1 MKNTFIIMI
10 QFASLGLV
18 AQISGLDLTVSGC
31 MLIDPYLSSNDQM
44 LSGQSVRDFS
54 TGYSNLESNSLS
66 GVFEADYTLFNKEW
80 LHLRGRLSYGQ
91 LSASNEYQYYNSS
104 LTFISGG
111 AGIDVLRFFNL
122 RIMKEFE
129 LQAYAETGLGL
140 YSSKMWFAL
149 DNSLQNIVEGFSPQ
163 VVTGVQLKYNAFDKI
178 VLSAAPEVNYIA
190 TDALDGW
197 DEEGFASTFLGVKL
211 GIGLSL
217 N

>member
-1 MKNTFIIMI
+1 MKNAFIIMI

-91 LSASNEYQYYNSS
+91 LSASNEYQYYYDITN
-104 LTFISGG
+104 LKT
-111 AGIDVLRFFNL
+111 IDIDFTHEYLNKYER
-122 RIMKEFE
+122 
-129 LQAYAETGLGL
+129 
-140 YSSKMWFAL
+140 SK
-149 DNSLQNIVEGFSPQ
+149 
-163 VVTGVQLKYNAFDKI
+163 
-178 VLSAAPEVNYIA
+178 
-190 TDALDGW
+190 DGW
-197 DEEGFASTFLGVKL
+197 HMGSKGHKTLARDIYKRISENVLL
-211 GIGLSL
+211 
-217 N
+217 